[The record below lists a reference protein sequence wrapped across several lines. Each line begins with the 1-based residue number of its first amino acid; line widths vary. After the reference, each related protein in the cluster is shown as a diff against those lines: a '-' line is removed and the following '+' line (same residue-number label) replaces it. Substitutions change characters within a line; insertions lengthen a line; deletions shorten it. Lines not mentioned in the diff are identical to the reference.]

1 MHIKDKI
8 ASNVYIN
15 APQKDCEKSFGAAMS
30 ESSASALLS
39 NAALAGVEWDRTPL
53 KAVGGYSTRLL
64 IVRHGESLGNA
75 HRVFLG
81 HTDKDLSE
89 RGYAQA
95 YRTAEFL
102 SYEKIDAVYSSD
114 LLRAYNTA
122 LPHARLR
129 GLSVVSDTCLREIY
143 AGDWENR
150 TVEEIIDMWGDEYL
164 VGWRK
169 HFGTYTIPGGESV
182 LNLAE
187 RIDRAVLNIARENE
201 GKTVLIACHAAA
213 IRSFFGRIFGIA
225 PEELAGQLA
234 FPTNASVSTV
244 YFDGE
249 RLVPGE
255 YSHDAHLVDLLGE
268 NPHK

>member
-1 MHIKDKI
+1 MKDGGTNATDTKTVKRELKKPDVKT
-8 ASNVYIN
+8 AS
-15 APQKDCEKSFGAAMS
+15 D
-30 ESSASALLS
+30 
-39 NAALAGVEWDRTPL
+39 AALHTRISNSAFVGVEWDKTAL
-53 KAVGGYSTRLL
+53 KSEEGHLERIL

-75 HRVFLG
+75 HRAFLG

-95 YRTAEFL
+95 YRTADFL
-102 SYEKIDAVYSSD
+102 SYEKIDVIYSSD

-122 LPHARLR
+122 LPHAKLR
-129 GLSVVSDTCLREIY
+129 GLDVISDKGLREIY
-143 AGDWENR
+143 AGDWEDK
-150 TVEEIIDMWGDEYL
+150 TVEEIIDIWGDEYL

-187 RIDRAVLNIARENE
+187 RIERAMLEIARHNE

-213 IRSFFGRIFGIA
+213 IRSFFGRISGIA
-225 PEELAGQLA
+225 PEELAGKIP

-249 RLVPGE
+249 RLIPGE
-255 YSHDAHLVDLLGE
+255 YSHDAHIVDLLGE